1 MTSYDTVMAFISA
14 MNENSKE
21 KILAFFD
28 DESVFENIPVGP
40 VKGRKQIWNI
50 LASIHDSAKSV
61 KFVLHNV
68 AADETK
74 GVVLTERTDCYE
86 LADRLIKFRAMGTF
100 IVEKGIIREWR
111 DYFDLQ
117 QCMSQMPKGTAWPDE
132 LR

>member
-1 MTSYDTVMAFISA
+1 MTSYETVMAFISA
-14 MNENSKE
+14 MNENNKE
-21 KILAFFD
+21 KILGCFD
-28 DESVFENIPVGP
+28 DQSVFENVPVGA

-68 AADETK
+68 AADEKK

-86 LADRLIKFRAMGTF
+86 LADRMIKFRAMGTF
-100 IVEKGIIREWR
+100 VVDNGIIREWR

-117 QCMSQMPKGTAWPDE
+117 QCMAQMPQGTEWPDE